1 MNLIHKQYTQHMVK
15 RKEITSCGLVNIE
28 CTDFFSFDMEKLV
41 KIRKMYGEIKI
52 SWVSVKGVHGILVCI
67 I

>member
-28 CTDFFSFDMEKLV
+28 CTDFFSFDMKKLV
-41 KIRKMYGEIKI
+41 KIRKIYGEIKI
-52 SWVSVKGVHGILVCI
+52 S
-67 I
+67 

>member
-28 CTDFFSFDMEKLV
+28 CTDFFSFDMKKLV
-41 KIRKMYGEIKI
+41 KIRKI